1 MQTAAHPTWSPLLSF
16 VPGGGM
22 TPAPHDTRAQS
33 SVWVTY
39 LYLFRSPF
47 ILSGWVWGEDVE
59 NGGNEGQNGRGVA
72 GDGG

>member
-1 MQTAAHPTWSPLLSF
+1 MVTAPEFCSWWGYDSSPSL
-16 VPGGGM
+16 
-22 TPAPHDTRAQS
+22 HERAQS

-59 NGGNEGQNGRGVA
+59 NGGNEGQDGRGVA